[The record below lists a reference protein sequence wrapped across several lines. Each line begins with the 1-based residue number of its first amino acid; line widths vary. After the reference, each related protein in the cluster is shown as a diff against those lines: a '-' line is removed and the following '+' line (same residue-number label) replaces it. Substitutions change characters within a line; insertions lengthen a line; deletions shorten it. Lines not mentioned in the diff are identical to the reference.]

1 MTYVVVFFG
10 FARAAENLLVLVA
23 LLILMGIG
31 FWVVALSIG
40 MGIYFACGAV
50 SNISRCI
57 RRRYRQS
64 QK

>member
-1 MTYVVVFFG
+1 
-10 FARAAENLLVLVA
+10 
-23 LLILMGIG
+23 MGIG
-31 FWVVALSIG
+31 FWAVVLSIG

-50 SNISRCI
+50 SNISRYI

>member
-10 FARAAENLLVLVA
+10 FARAAENLLVLIA

-31 FWVVALSIG
+31 FWAVVLSIG

-50 SNISRCI
+50 SNISRYI
-57 RRRYRQS
+57 RCRYRQS